1 MRVLPTKILIV
12 MTTAQQ
18 LINQGIKEGIN
29 QVINQGIVQGM
40 EINAIMTIKK
50 GLQLGLNTETIAI
63 LVDEPV
69 QKVEEIIYKIKS
81 SLL

>member
-1 MRVLPTKILIV
+1 

-18 LINQGIKEGIN
+18 LINQGI
-29 QVINQGIVQGM
+29 NQGIEVK
-40 EINAIMTIKK
+40 EILTIKK

-63 LVDEPV
+63 LVDESV

-81 SLL
+81 GSL